1 MFLAAELPEAHRW
14 KKGMGKA
21 DKPHI
26 QEVFGHKMPS
36 VTKQNSQAVHRLPKP
51 SPGHHI
57 SCKLITFFMEYCNK
71 LDDLLYESKDGR
83 KSLVLKIG

>member
-1 MFLAAELPEAHRW
+1 MFLAAELLEAHRW

-36 VTKQNSQAVHRLPKP
+36 VTKQN
-51 SPGHHI
+51 
-57 SCKLITFFMEYCNK
+57 
-71 LDDLLYESKDGR
+71 
-83 KSLVLKIG
+83 